1 MAGER
6 EAVENVA
13 EVDHEAGDRGR
24 EWADA
29 GGDELDSEEF
39 HRAGVDD
46 DGEDGCPPPREAGLD
61 HDQAEGEAER
71 DEAVRMGF
79 FSPTIEKIYNLEI
92 GDVTWQEREAANEG
106 KFEAK
111 PTANEVLGSSLKWD
125 AARGQQLGTALNW
138 WIALGVIGTVLTAG
152 VAAFLS
158 GAFERVPALQN
169 VL

>member
-1 MAGER
+1 MAGWR
-6 EAVENVA
+6 
-13 EVDHEAGDRGR
+13 RR
-24 EWADA
+24 
-29 GGDELDSEEF
+29 
-39 HRAGVDD
+39 RTQ
-46 DGEDGCPPPREAGLD
+46 R
-61 HDQAEGEAER
+61 R
-71 DEAVRMGF
+71 
-79 FSPTIEKIYNLEI
+79 
-92 GDVTWQEREAANEG
+92 G

>member
-1 MAGER
+1 MKSR
-6 EAVENVA
+6 FVAVALAACVLGGVA
-13 EVDHEAGDRGR
+13 APAHAEAGRPVDQRSSVKPLF
-24 EWADA
+24 EMSSAENSSQYWSFAT
-29 GGDELDSEEF
+29 DEELKEKW
-39 HRAGVDD
+39 
-46 DGEDGCPPPREAGLD
+46 
-61 HDQAEGEAER
+61 

-79 FSPTIEKIYNLEI
+79 FSPTIEKIYDLEI
-92 GDVTWQEREAANEG
+92 GDVTWQERQAANEG

-169 VL
+169 LL